1 MPHIV
6 LLLPYAISQTLDSDK
21 KRLCLLMGS
30 AVMEQREELPT
41 WVPDSSSAEC
51 MICMRRFGWPARRHH
66 CRFCGQLVCASCSRT
81 RRVFRCKP
89 AMGPLRCCDKCERRL
104 ASVDERELDGWSHR
118 TDSVVT
124 RRERL
129 LEVICEN
136 QRWAG
141 SWSGSNLLPLDPM
154 RYTGLGDSYR
164 TFPHDVAPPLG
175 GQWVGDW
182 KIDGTGDVDE
192 LGWSYA
198 FDFPEFSF
206 RGAYG
211 LQTMHSYVRRR
222 RWVREWIRA
231 YDEAPIS
238 PGEERRAVQWQ
249 HTEWSFELDKRLLL
263 QDNSTAVLA
272 TADPDDVKKQVI
284 AIEDNVK
291 DDREERPAALGR
303 IYVRPLVLSLAE
315 GADDERDVYVRCRC
329 RSPKIA
335 GPGWIAT
342 EWQRTRVVHQAAW
355 PAKKLQGG
363 GLCVA
368 IANPRS
374 VVDVQVCCADSDV
387 PLASRTLSAFDIDAS
402 IEHDVCARAV
412 DSAYPSLGD
421 RLWNQRDDHHKD
433 QTDGSQRRRQPFR
446 QDPWL
451 CDWPPRN
458 ARTGSPPPHPCSHRH
473 YWPLFTHK
481 SSGDGTHAGQ
491 ILIDAIFELSYF
503 DLVWS
508 QRSPLPMA
516 PENPNELSTSAL
528 RDLVDRT
535 TNLVEP
541 IVTLLKHAK
550 LCVSWN
556 REPRKTTAVLCA
568 MLTLEYCLDAKR
580 VLAVVP
586 AALVLLLL
594 FTLHRRCSGAWAR
607 AWIERRTEKQLIPC
621 VCFAPKGTT
630 QAGRTTTRR
639 GHQYKQR
646 RPADNRSEVDHNAGS
661 TSHGLADSQD
671 DAADGGDWQGTEL
684 SHDGPLEVL
693 TIKIAVRA
701 AQGIGDISH
710 VQVDYAPCYGRE
722 DCDPCIGRSSR
733 APVAKLSIEKA
744 VCRSSVSSSRLT
756 SFAMGRAS
764 LDENAAADALL
775 DKVNLLEDFD
785 DLYNNPWLR
794 RCRAMGIKGGAGKRL
809 RLSRVNGEFEDDAID
824 ERVNAAITEFVA
836 PWRLDD
842 GTELA
847 ECARYPIVAP
857 VDGKGT
863 TLARERFVFKVLAS
877 RSTGI
882 TKSSVASGSSHLT
895 SLLYES
901 PSTSTDVVVGEGSI
915 PISKLL
921 GTLKDQRRG
930 GTQPVVELWLPIVAT
945 TADSIAS
952 NEADDNLASASL
964 LVTMQ
969 VVMPTSSQRRK
980 DATDADKAEQSML
993 ARVAQRVSM
1002 AVDKIVADADEALGE
1017 RKEEEAGGLVK
1028 ARRGPIA
1035 EFQAAR
1041 AQVLEL
1047 QAQALRFVSYAESC
1061 MNLLCWVQPAK
1072 TFLVLCCAMIAA
1084 IVTFVIP
1091 LNFVLMTGTC
1101 LYFFDEYQR
1110 AMRSGRQSPI
1120 VDDRLNNLIRS
1131 VPDAADLVSYFAP
1144 RTRLWLDTLSATSTR
1159 VQLQK
1164 QIAPFAGMC
1173 WKTTGII
1180 SKKWQRRYIVI
1191 DDDRRISWWA
1201 RAEDA
1206 HFAPKGLRFLASPA
1220 TQAKLAD
1227 PATLKHAPRGY
1238 VSSDL
1243 VRTIDIPAQLTL
1255 LLGTGN
1261 TICCI

>member
-1 MPHIV
+1 
-6 LLLPYAISQTLDSDK
+6 
-21 KRLCLLMGS
+21 MGS
-30 AVMEQREELPT
+30 AIIEQCEDLPT
-41 WVPDSSSAEC
+41 WVPDGASATC
-51 MICMRRFGWPARRHH
+51 MICMRRFGWPVRRHH
-66 CRFCGQLVCASCSRT
+66 CRFCGQLVCGSCSRK
-81 RRVFRCKP
+81 RRVFQCKP
-89 AMGPLRCCDKCERRL
+89 AMGPLRCCDNCELRL
-104 ASVDERELDGWSHR
+104 ASVNERELSGWPNR
-118 TDSVVT
+118 ADSVAV

-182 KIDGTGDVDE
+182 KIDGNGDVDD

-231 YDEAPIS
+231 YDEAPITPS
-238 PGEERRAVQWQ
+238 EERRTGQWQ
-249 HTEWSFELDKRLLL
+249 HIEADAVNKRLLL
-263 QDNSTAVLA
+263 QEKSTALLA
-272 TADPDDVKKQVI
+272 TGDPDDVKKQVI
-284 AIEDNVK
+284 AIEDNLK
-291 DDREERPAALGR
+291 DEGEERPAALGR
-303 IYVRPLVLSLAE
+303 VYVRPLLLSLAE

-342 EWQRTRVVHQAAW
+342 DWQRTRVVHQAAW

-363 GLCVA
+363 ALCVA

-387 PLASRTLSAFDIDAS
+387 PLASRTLFVFDIDAS
-402 IEHDVCARAV
+402 IEHDVCARAI
-412 DSAYPSLGD
+412 DAAYPSLGH
-421 RLWNQRDDHHKD
+421 RLWNQRDDHDKD
-433 QTDGSQRRRQPFR
+433 RPDDSQRRRRPFR

-458 ARTGSPPPHPCSHRH
+458 ARTGSPPPRPGSHQH
-473 YWPLFTHK
+473 YWPLFKHN

-491 ILIDAIFELSYF
+491 ILIDALFELSYF

-508 QRSPLPMA
+508 QRLPLPMA

-556 REPRKTTAVLCA
+556 REPRKTTAVLCT

-586 AALVLLLL
+586 AALVLLLM

-621 VCFAPKGTT
+621 VCLAPQVTT
-630 QAGRTTTRR
+630 QYNQAARTTTHR
-639 GHQYKQR
+639 GHSYKQR
-646 RPADNRSEVDHNAGS
+646 RQADNRCDVDHSAGA
-661 TSHGLADSQD
+661 TLNGLAESQD
-671 DAADGGDWQGTEL
+671 DAADGGDWQGMERFRE
-684 SHDGPLEVL
+684 GPVEVL
-693 TIKIAVRA
+693 TVKIAIRA
-701 AQGIGDISH
+701 AQNLGDISH

-722 DCDPCIGRSSR
+722 DCDPSIARSAR
-733 APVAKLSIEKA
+733 APVAKLSADKA
-744 VCRSSVSSSRLT
+744 VCRASVPSSRPT
-756 SFAMGRAS
+756 SFGMGRAS
-764 LDENAAADALL
+764 LAESAAVNMLFEKD
-775 DKVNLLEDFD
+775 NLLEDFD

-794 RCRAMGIKGGAGKRL
+794 RCRAIGIKGGAGNWL

-824 ERVNAAITEFVA
+824 ERVNAAITDFVA

-857 VDGKGT
+857 VDGKET
-863 TLARERFVFKVLAS
+863 TLARECFVFKVYAS
-877 RSTGI
+877 RPTE
-882 TKSSVASGSSHLT
+882 TKSGVAFGSSHLS

-901 PSTSTDVVVGEGSI
+901 SATSPDIVVGEGSI

-921 GTLKDQRRG
+921 GTTKDHRRG
-930 GTQPVVELWLPIVAT
+930 GTQPVVELWLPISDAS
-945 TADSIAS
+945 ADDFAS
-952 NEADDNLASASL
+952 NEADDSLALGSL

-969 VVMPTSSQRRK
+969 VVAPTSSQRRK
-980 DATDADKAEQSML
+980 DVTDADKAEQSML
-993 ARVAQRVSM
+993 ARVAKRVSM
-1002 AVDKIVADADEALGE
+1002 AVDKIVADAEDVLGE
-1017 RKEEEAGGLVK
+1017 RKDEETGGLVK

-1047 QAQALRFVSYAESC
+1047 EAQALRFISYAESC

-1072 TFLVLCCAMIAA
+1072 TLLVLCCAMVAA

-1091 LNFVLMTGTC
+1091 LNFALMTGTC
-1101 LYFFDEYQR
+1101 FYFFDEYQR

-1159 VQLQK
+1159 VQLQR
-1164 QIAPFAGMC
+1164 QIAPFAGVC
-1173 WKTTGII
+1173 WKTTGLI

-1191 DDDRRISWWA
+1191 DDDRRISWWT

-1206 HFAPKGLRFLASPA
+1206 HYAPKGLRFLAAPA

-1227 PATLKHAPRGY
+1227 PAALKHAPRGY
-1238 VSSDL
+1238 TSSDL
-1243 VRTIDIPAQLTL
+1243 VRIVNIPAHLIL
-1255 LLGTGN
+1255 
-1261 TICCI
+1261 